1 MTLRLGHSGDVDDRA
16 DPGGCSVK
24 RRSVR
29 EGCPYDLEGE
39 SVNPPGLHSFGTYD
53 ATHAIPLLDEMFSKV
68 AADETCSARQ
78 ENDVIFPKSLSHLEL
93 RLTFE
98 TV

>member
-16 DPGGCSVK
+16 DPGGRCVK

-29 EGCPYDLEGE
+29 EGCPYDFEGE
-39 SVNPPGLHSFGTYD
+39 SVNPLGLHRFGTYD
-53 ATHAIPLLDEMFSKV
+53 ATHAIPLLDEMFGKV
-68 AADETCSARQ
+68 AADETCGARQ
-78 ENDVIFPKSLSHLEL
+78 ENDAIFSKSLSHLEL

-98 TV
+98 IV